1 MLKVKQ
7 NQKQSRDPKETSE
20 REKGAEKNLKGN
32 TKNGVLTLPKSVED
46 LPLILKTQRFDP
58 RKRKRKDE
66 YFGDLLARIRTIL
79 YIFAEHISTDSVYN
93 EHISTN
99 TTAQFSLMWPKEI

>member
-7 NQKQSRDPKETSE
+7 NQKQSRDPKKTSE

-32 TKNGVLTLPKSVED
+32 TKSGVLALPKSVED

-58 RKRKRKDE
+58 RK
-66 YFGDLLARIRTIL
+66 
-79 YIFAEHISTDSVYN
+79 
-93 EHISTN
+93 
-99 TTAQFSLMWPKEI
+99 